1 MKSNLEHKTKLS
13 DKIKEFR
20 KNRNRRKELFKNLVV
35 IKPSNKVGQAL
46 SLPKVLNLNPR
57 SIYNKLEEF
66 KTFVKEEEVDLTC
79 MSESWEREELTLDK
93 VIKIDDYE
101 VISNVHQRTGKGGRP
116 AIIVNTKKY
125 HVENITNTLVN
136 IPWGVEIVWAVLTPK
151 NVSNASNIQ
160 KIVVAS
166 IYSKP
171 DSRKKSVLLD
181 HIAEV
186 YNLLNAKYKKGL
198 HWILCGD
205 TNDLKLDP
213 ILMLNSKLKQ
223 VVQNFTRL
231 NPPRIL
237 DPIITTLSSFYQVPV
252 CLPPLDSDPDLDG
265 KPSDHMMVVMSPI
278 SVINNKPARITKK
291 IVFRPITDSGL
302 QKMQLWLEKEKW
314 TEISQESSA
323 HRKAELLQHLLV
335 KKYEEFFPEKVRKV
349 SSDDQPFYTDKLAR
363 LKRKKG
369 REYRK
374 RRRSSRWISLENLY
388 NNEVSKAKMDFYRK
402 NIKNLRK
409 AKPGKWYSEL
419 KKITSFGHQ
428 KF

>member
-151 NVSNASNIQ
+151 NVSNASNIH

-302 QKMQLWLEKEKW
+302 QKMQLWLEKESGLRYHK
-314 TEISQESSA
+314 
-323 HRKAELLQHLLV
+323 RVQHI
-335 KKYEEFFPEKVRKV
+335 EK
-349 SSDDQPFYTDKLAR
+349 
-363 LKRKKG
+363 LK
-369 REYRK
+369 
-374 RRRSSRWISLENLY
+374 
-388 NNEVSKAKMDFYRK
+388 FC
-402 NIKNLRK
+402 NIC
-409 AKPGKWYSEL
+409 
-419 KKITSFGHQ
+419 
-428 KF
+428 